1 MRDPYFTLRLYTG
14 GNPETYDTR
23 SAATQDNLP
32 PKAYHWYNAEFNSIT
47 DEVFATAI
55 DDVATLEELW
65 TDAMEIW
72 LDELPDVQV
81 LEFYHRIPMNTTY
94 WTNWPTHDNPYVNG
108 AFWHLTFQLILNELE
123 PVQ

>member
-1 MRDPYFTLRLYTG
+1 MGP
-14 GNPETYDTR
+14 
-23 SAATQDNLP
+23 DNEP
-32 PKAYHWYNAEFNSIT
+32 PNAYHWYNAEYNQIT
-47 DEVFATAI
+47 EEVFATAI
-55 DDVATLEELW
+55 DDVARLEELW
-65 TDAMEIW
+65 DQAMEIW

-94 WTNWPTHDNPYVNG
+94 WTNWPTHDNPYTNG